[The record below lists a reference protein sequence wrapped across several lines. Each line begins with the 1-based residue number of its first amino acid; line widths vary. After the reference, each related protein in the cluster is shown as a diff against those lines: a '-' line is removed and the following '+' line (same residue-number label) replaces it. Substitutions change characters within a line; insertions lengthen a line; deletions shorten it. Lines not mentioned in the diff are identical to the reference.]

1 MNKENNDIIFD
12 EEFILSFENKR
23 KKNNKVI
30 TDSIK
35 KLIIYIIRLK

>member
-1 MNKENNDIIFD
+1 M
-12 EEFILSFENKR
+12 ILFLMKNSFYRLKIKG

-30 TDSIK
+30 IDSIK